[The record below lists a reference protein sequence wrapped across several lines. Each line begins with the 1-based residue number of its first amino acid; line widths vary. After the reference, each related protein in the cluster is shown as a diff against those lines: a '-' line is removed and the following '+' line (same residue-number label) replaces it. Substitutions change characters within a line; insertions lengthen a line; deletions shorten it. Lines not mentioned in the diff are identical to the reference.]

1 MRYSMFLLLALAG
14 LSYGQG
20 GPADDREAAGA
31 NLPIQRIGIND
42 LLAVSVYGTP
52 ELSRSARV
60 DSEGYI
66 RLPMLKQRV
75 KAQGSM
81 PVEVEAAIAEAL
93 QQEQLIV
100 DPFVTVTVAQ
110 YASRPI
116 SVVGAVKRPLT
127 FQADT
132 PVTLLEALA
141 RAEGLMPEAGGE
153 ILVSRQAAGSGQA
166 ALTWRIPAQTLL
178 TGADSRL
185 NILLE
190 GGEEVR
196 VPEAGRIYVVGNVKR
211 PGAFPLLD
219 GSGMSLLK
227 ALAQSEGLTPYAARQ
242 AFIYRQEA
250 AGSNSQIAVEL
261 KQVLQRKAPDVPL
274 LANDILYIPDNSG
287 KRLSMATLEKILLLG
302 GAASTALIYALVR

>member
-1 MRYSMFLLLALAG
+1 MRRFMFLLLALTW
-14 LSYGQG
+14 LSYGQS
-20 GPADDREAAGA
+20 GPADAHEAAGA
-31 NLPIQRIGIND
+31 NLPIQRIGMND
-42 LLAVSVYGTP
+42 LLAVSVYDTP

-66 RLPMLKQRV
+66 RLPMLKRRV

-93 QQEQLIV
+93 REEQLIV
-100 DPFVTVTVAQ
+100 DPFVTVTVAE

-127 FQADT
+127 FQADA

-141 RAEGLMPEAGGE
+141 RAEGLTPEAGGE
-153 ILVSRQAAGSGQA
+153 ILVSRQASGSGQN
-166 ALTWRIPAQTLL
+166 ALTRRIPVQTLIA
-178 TGADSRL
+178 GADSRL

-196 VPEAGRIYVVGNVKR
+196 VPEAGRIYVVGNVKK

-250 AGSNSQIAVEL
+250 AGFNNQITVEL